1 MTPDSEPTPETIRFT
16 PDPFNAT
23 PEGVVPTTPPNPP
36 MGALGGEGQRTHPL
50 SGLVQGLLWGSGVA
64 VAFSFSSFTNGEW
77 LIGLISLPAGFA
89 IGFIAGFVP
98 WWFTRFIINDEEIR
112 VESGFIFRKSRR
124 IPFARLQS
132 VDINQPLVARLI
144 GMAELTLEMA
154 GGGDSK
160 TQLRFLPLPDAKN
173 LRRMLLD
180 RAHGVGVATMPVA
193 SEYSHDG
200 LDQAPLDHMTP
211 STPRSVIA
219 SVSPDRLIIGILMTL
234 DFAGIILGAIT
245 LVVVFQ
251 VFNIPF
257 AVIGGLFPFLIGTYQ
272 MVSNRV
278 LAQWDF
284 TLSRG
289 DRGLRITRGLLNRS
303 SQTIPFD
310 RIQGITMVEPY
321 LWRKFGW
328 VRLDVDIAGY
338 GVSTE
343 ENGISETTLIPIT
356 DRDFALQLIAELV
369 PDSDSDNAE
378 VSTASGQSRIFA
390 PIGWRFR
397 TLTRSADTV
406 SSTTG
411 WITRCTSTIPQSKI
425 QSVAV
430 DQGPWQRRRGLA
442 TLTIHS
448 PDGPV
453 EVGLKHMNVDEA
465 YGVALDEADRAR
477 LARSAVTR
485 R

>member
-1 MTPDSEPTPETIRFT
+1 MTPDSEH
-16 PDPFNAT
+16 
-23 PEGVVPTTPPNPP
+23 VPGPGPHEENQIPGP
-36 MGALGGEGQRTHPL
+36 MSMGAFTGEGQRTHPL
-50 SGLVQGLLWGSGVA
+50 SGLVQGLLWGSGA
-64 VAFSFSSFTNGEW
+64 AIAFSFSSFTNGEW
-77 LIGLISLPAGFA
+77 LIGLISMPAGFVM
-89 IGFIAGFVP
+89 GFIAGFVP
-98 WWFTRFIINDEEIR
+98 WWFTKFIINDEEIR
-112 VESGFIFRKSRR
+112 VESGLIFRKSRR

-160 TQLRFLPLPDAKN
+160 TQLRFLPLPEAKS
-173 LRRMLLD
+173 LRRMLLN
-180 RAHGVGVATMPVA
+180 RAHGVA
-193 SEYSHDG
+193 SNAVSNSDASN
-200 LDQAPLDHMTP
+200 DQQGFFDPEVP
-211 STPRSVIA
+211 ITPRTVITT
-219 SVSPDRLIIGILMTL
+219 VTPDRLIIGILMTL
-234 DFAGIILGAIT
+234 DFAGIVIGSIA
-245 LVVVFQ
+245 LVIAFQ
-251 VFNIPF
+251 IFGIPF
-257 AVIGGLFPFLIGTYQ
+257 AVIGGLIPLVFSTYQ

-310 RIQGITMVEPY
+310 RIQGITRVEPY

-328 VRLDVDIAGY
+328 VRLDVDVAGY
-338 GVSTE
+338 GVTTE
-343 ENGISETTLIPIT
+343 ENGVSETTLIPIT
-356 DRDFALQLIAELV
+356 DREFALQLIAELV
-369 PDSDSDNAE
+369 PDNDADNVE
-378 VSTASGQSRIFA
+378 VSAVSDRSRIFA

-397 TLTRSADTV
+397 TLSRTTDTV

-411 WITRCTSTIPQSKI
+411 WVTRRTSIIPQSKI

-442 TLTIHS
+442 TLSIHS

-453 EVGLKHMNVDEA
+453 DVGIKHLDVGDA
-465 YGVALDEADRAR
+465 YAVALDEADRAR
-477 LARSAVTR
+477 LARTAVSR

>member
-16 PDPFNAT
+16 PDPFNKT

-77 LIGLISLPAGFA
+77 LIGLISLPAGFV

-173 LRRMLLD
+173 LRRMLLN
-180 RAHGVGVATMPVA
+180 RAHGVGAPATLGSDA
-193 SEYSHDG
+193 SVDMQG
-200 LDQAPLDHMTP
+200 TFGNDNAT
-211 STPRSVIA
+211 TPRTVIA
-219 SVSPDRLIIGILMTL
+219 TVAPDRLIIGILMTL
-234 DFAGIILGAIT
+234 DFAGIVIGSIALVIT
-245 LVVVFQ
+245 FQ
-251 VFNIPF
+251 IFGIPF

-343 ENGISETTLIPIT
+343 ENGISETTLIPIA
-356 DRDFALQLIAELV
+356 DRAFALQLIAELV

-378 VSTASGQSRIFA
+378 VSAVSGRSRIFA

-397 TLTRSADTV
+397 ALTRSADTV

-411 WITRCTSTIPQSKI
+411 WVTRRTSTIPQSKI